1 MICKITNFL
10 RIFFN
15 REKNSSNSL
24 NFKNEK
30 NRKIRILDLW
40 LNARGVAKYSNFEP
54 FKGYISE
61 TVQDMIK
68 LLLITNRKSHI
79 SFRLEPNSVTLND
92 LEQRNSFN
100 RGVISSNSVA
110 FGADYIKVVEDT
122 PILCAA
128 DM

>member
-122 PILCAA
+122 PIL
-128 DM
+128 